1 MHEESEEPQKT
12 IEELVPSVISAL
24 VCPMTSW
31 EIAASLGLSPATT
44 GNVLRVASNYGLAS
58 KAPPSNEKLT
68 IWIRADADADADAD
82 AQAAWQARK
91 KRRSAQSIQPSPCET
106 PSSSVLQFGSGGWI
120 VA

>member
-24 VCPMTSW
+24 VCPITSR
-31 EIAASLGLSPATT
+31 EIAASMGLSPATT
-44 GNVLRVASNYGLAS
+44 GNVLRVASSYGLAS

-68 IWIRADADADADAD
+68 IWIRAEGDAYAD

-106 PSSSVLQFGSGGWI
+106 PSSSVLQFGSGRRI